1 MGGASVTSTTLSG
14 GSESEDGGTFSAAL
28 VPGGGSSRSLLAR
41 AYPQEIWRR
50 GEPCLRPER
59 SHVMLTRTPSMDA
72 FEARHRGLVLLATAV
87 GDGEEALTPAALL
100 AAIQERFGVLPS
112 ELSIEVACP
121 PHDLWLL
128 FSTEEKCTVVLQ
140 SSMKLRCCRRW
151 IKFERWV
158 REIRGTPA
166 ALEYKCKL
174 SFEGL
179 PDQAWSKQS
188 VKGLLKDLGGEL
200 IEIIPPKNRRELEV
214 MAWLRDPS
222 KVGKVVDVEI
232 PEPMLALCTDPPPQS
247 LEEFVD
253 REMASSYGPSSPRK
267 KKTLLYPVICHMKEV
282 TDRGPLLVE
291 GLPDAWLPNEGED
304 LTRKHRFSTVLGQI
318 DGSICDF

>member
-1 MGGASVTSTTLSG
+1 MGGASVTSTTLSAI
-14 GSESEDGGTFSAAL
+14 SESEDGGTFSAAL
-28 VPGGGSSRSLLAR
+28 VPGDGSSRSLLVL
-41 AYPQEIWRR
+41 AYPQEVWRR

-59 SHVMLTRTPSMDA
+59 SHVMLTCTPSMNA
-72 FEARHRGLVLLATAV
+72 FEARYRGLVLLATAV
-87 GDGEEALTPAALL
+87 GAGEEAMTPAALL
-100 AAIQERFGVLPS
+100 ATIQEHFDVLPS
-112 ELSIEVACP
+112 DVSIEVACP

-128 FSTEEKCTVVLQ
+128 FSTEDKFTVVLQ
-140 SSMKLRCCRRW
+140 SSMKLRCCHRW

-158 REIRGTPA
+158 REIRDTLV

-174 SFEGL
+174 M
-179 PDQAWSKQS
+179 
-188 VKGLLKDLGGEL
+188 KGLLKDLGGEL

-222 KVGKVVDVEI
+222 KVGKVVGVEI
-232 PEPMLALCTDPPPQS
+232 PEPKLALCTDPPPQS
-247 LEEFVD
+247 LEEFVE
-253 REMASSYGPSSPRK
+253 REMASAYGPSSLRK
-267 KKTLLYPVICHMKEV
+267 KKTPVYHVICHMKEV

-318 DGSICDF
+318 DGTIFDF

>member
-72 FEARHRGLVLLATAV
+72 FEARHRGLVLLATDV

-128 FSTEEKCTVVLQ
+128 FSTEEKCTVRD
-140 SSMKLRCCRRW
+140 S
-151 IKFERWV
+151 
-158 REIRGTPA
+158 GTPA

-291 GLPDAWLPNEGED
+291 GLPDAWLPN
-304 LTRKHRFSTVLGQI
+304 
-318 DGSICDF
+318 